1 MTTKLQE
8 IISYKKEEYL
18 FEKSKTSEFEMNSKI
33 DSQIKPKNFIDTLIK
48 NNKKQFGLIAEIK
61 KASPSKGLIR
71 KNFDPVYLAECYK
84 EGHASCLSVLTDAKY
99 FQGHNSFIGLI
110 KEKVDLPILRKDFI
124 IDPWQIKQ
132 SRALGADCIL
142 LIMAAL
148 TIDEALLLEKEAH
161 NLGMDVLVETHTHE
175 EIIMANKLKTRLI
188 GINNRNLKTME
199 VDIKNSLK
207 LNKYISPE
215 KIIVAESGLKTH
227 EDLALLNENGIKNFL
242 IGSSIFIKNDTLFRH
257 GGYGYWS
264 SSNFFIYLDNTTK
277 EWEIYNISN
286 TSSKARAVHSHISI
300 DTGDEFYF
308 FGGYSLFY
316 NGGRDSFSNKQVWS
330 FNFQTK
336 NWHFLGKSKTDFG
349 LDPADFIIDKSIYII
364 NALGRLY
371 RLDVVENELTEFKI
385 NPFIY
390 LFKTILTLLS
400 LIHLIVLIWIYLLYL
415 LVGLL

>member
-71 KNFDPVYLAECYK
+71 KDFDPVYLAECYK
-84 EGHASCLSVLTDAKY
+84 KGNASCLSVLTDAKY
-99 FQGHNSFIGLI
+99 FQGHNSFVGLI
-110 KEKVDLPILRKDFI
+110 KEKVDLPILRKDFV
-124 IDPWQIKQ
+124 IDPWQIKE

-148 TIDEALLLEKEAH
+148 TLDEALLLEKEAH

-242 IGSSIFIKNDTLFRH
+242 IGESLMKEKDLTSA
-257 GGYGYWS
+257 
-264 SSNFFIYLDNTTK
+264 TK
-277 EWEIYNISN
+277 KI
-286 TSSKARAVHSHISI
+286 
-300 DTGDEFYF
+300 
-308 FGGYSLFY
+308 
-316 NGGRDSFSNKQVWS
+316 
-330 FNFQTK
+330 
-336 NWHFLGKSKTDFG
+336 LG
-349 LDPADFIIDKSIYII
+349 LI
-364 NALGRLY
+364 N
-371 RLDVVENELTEFKI
+371 
-385 NPFIY
+385 
-390 LFKTILTLLS
+390 
-400 LIHLIVLIWIYLLYL
+400 
-415 LVGLL
+415 